1 MENNGT
7 IKFKLDKT
15 IGFWTGAVV
24 MILAAAALI
33 DRYLGTLF
41 LTTWHNNVLVY
52 IRLNAA
58 FGHLLTGLFLVLYSI
73 RPRGG
78 IIRTILWILALTV
91 FLIGFLTF
99 VEFIFGI
106 DLNIDQLL
114 GNEEL
119 GGVWSLFTT
128 RMAFAATVAF
138 MLIGGAFILLLS
150 SPFLGVFV
158 AEIFGMLTSVI
169 GLTALFSI
177 GLSHLPFL
185 ESFGFGVSFP
195 YMAVILAVLFILS
208 GIGVWFNDRPAKRTF
223 FGIAAKFSLLQSL
236 IFLITF
242 SFIAY
247 VDGQQIIGET
257 TVEPGSFLVITNFL
271 VILDQ
276 FQRMGFLFFFVILA
290 SLINLWVIRK
300 SIIEPIEQLAAVAK
314 EIAEKKYR
322 KVLPISRY
330 NAEIGDLYRAVQAMA
345 DSLFKELQELEYVNW
360 IKAGFISAVSSQLL
374 VPLKTI
380 KQNIG
385 ALLENPEG
393 LSEVHKKNIRAIGE
407 ISGKISNLIQD
418 IANISAMEEGRV
430 AIHPQPV
437 NVNDVLSEHIASLIV
452 ALSLEERE
460 LIVYD
465 FKPSVKI
472 TSIDKRFLEQA
483 FYNIL
488 DNAIKY
494 GVKDANVRVTVEMT
508 GDQKEFLISVFNQGP
523 KIPEAEQFKIFTKF
537 FRGETAR
544 KLYPVGTGL
553 GLIIAKTA
561 VEANG
566 GKIWF
571 ESGDAGT
578 TFYFTV
584 PVREPERK

>member
-7 IKFKLDKT
+7 IKLDKT
-15 IGFWTGAVV
+15 IGFWTGAAV

-41 LTTWHNNVLVY
+41 LTTWHNNILVY

-78 IIRTILWILALTV
+78 ITRTILWILALTV

-276 FQRMGFLFFFVILA
+276 FQRIGFLFFFVILA

>member
-1 MENNGT
+1 
-7 IKFKLDKT
+7 
-15 IGFWTGAVV
+15 

-41 LTTWHNNVLVY
+41 LTTWHNNILVY

-78 IIRTILWILALTV
+78 ITRTILWILALTV

-177 GLSHLPFL
+177 GLSYLPFL
-185 ESFGFGVSFP
+185 APFGFGVSFP

-242 SFIAY
+242 SFMAY

-276 FQRMGFLFFFVILA
+276 FQRIGFLFFFVILA

>member
-7 IKFKLDKT
+7 IKLDKT
-15 IGFWTGAVV
+15 IGFWTGAAV

-41 LTTWHNNVLVY
+41 LTTWHNNILVY

-78 IIRTILWILALTV
+78 ITRTILWILALTV

-177 GLSHLPFL
+177 GLSYLPFL
-185 ESFGFGVSFP
+185 APFGFGVSFP

-242 SFIAY
+242 SFMAY

-276 FQRMGFLFFFVILA
+276 FQRIGFLFFFVILA

>member
-41 LTTWHNNVLVY
+41 LTTWHNNILVY

-177 GLSHLPFL
+177 GLSYLPFL
-185 ESFGFGVSFP
+185 APFGFGVSFP

>member
-1 MENNGT
+1 
-7 IKFKLDKT
+7 
-15 IGFWTGAVV
+15 
-24 MILAAAALI
+24 
-33 DRYLGTLF
+33 
-41 LTTWHNNVLVY
+41 
-52 IRLNAA
+52 
-58 FGHLLTGLFLVLYSI
+58 
-73 RPRGG
+73 
-78 IIRTILWILALTV
+78 
-91 FLIGFLTF
+91 
-99 VEFIFGI
+99 
-106 DLNIDQLL
+106 
-114 GNEEL
+114 
-119 GGVWSLFTT
+119 
-128 RMAFAATVAF
+128 

-185 ESFGFGVSFP
+185 EPFGFGVSFP

-208 GIGVWFNDRPAKRTF
+208 GIGAWFNNRPAKRTY

-242 SFIAY
+242 LFIAY
-247 VDGQQIIGET
+247 VDGQQIIGEA

-290 SLINLWVIRK
+290 SLINLWIIRK

-314 EIAEKKYR
+314 EIAEKNTERFCRFPVITR
-322 KVLPISRY
+322 KSAICIAPFRQWPTRFSKNSGTGVRQL
-330 NAEIGDLYRAVQAMA
+330 
-345 DSLFKELQELEYVNW
+345 

-393 LSEVHKKNIRAIGE
+393 LSEVHKNIRAIGE

-472 TSIDKRFLEQA
+472 MNIDKRFLEQA